1 RRSFYASSSYHS
13 DPVSLSPLIS
23 YDHGASRLSSQPH
36 HYTPYYSN
44 GSSSLSRCS
53 SSLDAWS
60 RTYPGRSEDV
70 RDTMSRYTSSRY
82 DSSSYKTF
90 DPSTTGAYR
99 SSNLTGYSSYGSG
112 SRSADR
118 LGSYSSNGVSS
129 SSSGTA
135 LGSSGLG
142 SYSSRSRH
150 SDVSLPRS
158 TSFGRSEVLS
168 SSTPRSES
176 DTTKT
181 GYSSS
186 LSRSSSL
193 PSHSQE
199 PRSSSYRHSTRSST
213 FTSDTTSDKDAAASE
228 RQLRL
233 SQRRRQRE
241 EQAAYSETSSDNSK
255 EPSVE
260 RASSLRRD
268 SDSDSIGAYSGV
280 YTRRRLRDKNAE
292 LGIQASSVAEE
303 QEEKDG
309 SGDVVQSAFRRPRR
323 WRDGSWSSEDSTQ
336 AAASGAT
343 DAADATSGSARRR
356 RVLEGGVSQ
365 TSADS
370 ETAGSAGVPV
380 LDSGVES
387 LSAERRRRRQ
397 QRLEATKQAR
407 GIQDEDVGRSEE
419 SSAGATRSWRQR
431 LHDSGVSGVKQ
442 GDGESETTGS
452 RRRSYDGES
461 ETSSRRRSQD
471 GESESVGRRRS
482 FRGIGDSASSR
493 DGTPDAADLTT
504 RRVSL
509 EAEVETRA
517 ERIARYKEE
526 RRKQLAHIANI
537 TSGSGSE
544 EKEVEALPS
553 LFTAAKREKE
563 EAAADVDKQ
572 SQSKTDGSA
581 GGLTLT
587 HRLRSLRGS
596 DEDKLTTVTETSDR
610 EEKDDKPPAQSVDS
624 KVISKDSG
632 IKTPDTGKTDSSAP
646 SATSSGKA
654 GTPTTP
660 SQTSARGRG
669 SSSSEP
675 PGRQKSPSPFTAR
688 KLPSAQEPVSART
701 SSASASDR
709 SSRKASSSS
718 SEQSST
724 RKPSESSSE
733 RRTHKSPS
741 PASSRL
747 MAATKS
753 SAAKETH
760 SAPRPS
766 RGSAS
771 PKSSPS
777 PRGSL
782 SPRGSPAPADSL
794 RSVRSSV
801 TSTAATK
808 GQPAIKQ
815 TLMPERGTKDAGT
828 HVAAASSEEKK
839 EESNRGSKSTDRDS
853 GFGSSR
859 LSSSSFS
866 SARSPDK
873 ETVVKPHAPPSKTG
887 RLQRTPHV
895 EVSSSSSREGS
906 EEKQVIV
913 AGRIGQAGKTIGSV
927 KRTSSLPSRKVA
939 DIAASGDRSAAPGAG
954 LRERSSSQ
962 RTERTSSSSSQEGV
976 VLHRHIG
983 DGSPPARRTRA
994 SSSSQDGKVSNNF
1007 AGSTGVSKT
1016 VPDAGRKGLETNE
1029 KSKTDVAKPIEIAT
1043 PVGPSSQ
1050 MSPPALDD
1058 LLAKNA
1064 EYLSSDEESSS
1075 SPMDSPRATERRK
1088 LKTGE
1093 ESSSSPMDSPRAT
1106 ERRKLKTGEE
1116 PRLRR
1121 SLRRKL

>member
-1 RRSFYASSSYHS
+1 MGISEEMDICGGKLATERQDRESVEMCGGRRSFYASSSYHS

-99 SSNLTGYSSYGSG
+99 SSNLTGYSSYG
-112 SRSADR
+112 
-118 LGSYSSNGVSS
+118 
-129 SSSGTA
+129 
-135 LGSSGLG
+135 
-142 SYSSRSRH
+142 
-150 SDVSLPRS
+150 
-158 TSFGRSEVLS
+158 FGRSEVLS

-213 FTSDTTSDKDAAASE
+213 FTSDTTSDKDAAASD

-493 DGTPDAADLTT
+493 DGTPDAADPTT

-624 KVISKDSG
+624 KVISKDS
-632 IKTPDTGKTDSSAP
+632 
-646 SATSSGKA
+646 
-654 GTPTTP
+654 
-660 SQTSARGRG
+660 
-669 SSSSEP
+669 
-675 PGRQKSPSPFTAR
+675 
-688 KLPSAQEPVSART
+688 
-701 SSASASDR
+701 
-709 SSRKASSSS
+709 
-718 SEQSST
+718 
-724 RKPSESSSE
+724 
-733 RRTHKSPS
+733 
-741 PASSRL
+741 
-747 MAATKS
+747 
-753 SAAKETH
+753 
-760 SAPRPS
+760 
-766 RGSAS
+766 
-771 PKSSPS
+771 
-777 PRGSL
+777 
-782 SPRGSPAPADSL
+782 
-794 RSVRSSV
+794 V
-801 TSTAATK
+801 TSTTATK

-839 EESNRGSKSTDRDS
+839 EESNRGSKYM
-853 GFGSSR
+853 
-859 LSSSSFS
+859 
-866 SARSPDK
+866 
-873 ETVVKPHAPPSKTG
+873 EH
-887 RLQRTPHV
+887 
-895 EVSSSSSREGS
+895 
-906 EEKQVIV
+906 
-913 AGRIGQAGKTIGSV
+913 
-927 KRTSSLPSRKVA
+927 
-939 DIAASGDRSAAPGAG
+939 
-954 LRERSSSQ
+954 
-962 RTERTSSSSSQEGV
+962 
-976 VLHRHIG
+976 
-983 DGSPPARRTRA
+983 
-994 SSSSQDGKVSNNF
+994 
-1007 AGSTGVSKT
+1007 
-1016 VPDAGRKGLETNE
+1016 
-1029 KSKTDVAKPIEIAT
+1029 
-1043 PVGPSSQ
+1043 
-1050 MSPPALDD
+1050 
-1058 LLAKNA
+1058 
-1064 EYLSSDEESSS
+1064 
-1075 SPMDSPRATERRK
+1075 
-1088 LKTGE
+1088 
-1093 ESSSSPMDSPRAT
+1093 
-1106 ERRKLKTGEE
+1106 
-1116 PRLRR
+1116 
-1121 SLRRKL
+1121 